1 MSSTCK
7 DDKITIVRNTVS
19 SCLSL
24 LSDPLMYRNLYADD
38 IVERVQMEAGCDLE
52 KVSSHVS
59 FILEVFATMK
69 MRRTPLS
76 LVSKR
81 VSLAMTSVG
90 KIVESCVTHVSSY
103 TSERVAE
110 QMRGTPRC
118 TLEMVP
124 SF

>member
-38 IVERVQMEAGCDLE
+38 IVERVQMEAECDLE

-59 FILEVFATMK
+59 FILEVFGTNENEKDAAVACVK
-69 MRRTPLS
+69 KSLS
-76 LVSKR
+76 R
-81 VSLAMTSVG
+81 
-90 KIVESCVTHVSSY
+90 HD
-103 TSERVAE
+103 
-110 QMRGTPRC
+110 
-118 TLEMVP
+118 
-124 SF
+124 